1 MLAPG
6 RSSGERSRG
15 PWTAAQAI
23 FIPGEQRLMHVDWV
37 IPCRYCE
44 VNGNMVTIV
53 GGNIDRITVP
63 MVPALDPLRV
73 LCGVR
78 VVADHDEVDREPTSE
93 PPHRMITRVY
103 GPSLDLVNEMQEPFG
118 LVGEFPED
126 IQPAVVMPIAVIF
139 TPEAEGQHTIEIA
152 IDDRG
157 RSAPLSIVVNPAGDD

>member
-1 MLAPG
+1 
-6 RSSGERSRG
+6 
-15 PWTAAQAI
+15 
-23 FIPGEQRLMHVDWV
+23 MHVDWV

-63 MVPALDPLRV
+63 VVPALDPLRV

-78 VVADHDEVDREPTSE
+78 VVADHSEVDAEPTLE

-103 GPSLDLVNEMQEPFG
+103 GPSMELVNEMQEPFG
-118 LVGEFPED
+118 LVGDFPPD

-139 TPEAEGQHTIEIA
+139 QPETAGQHMIEIA
-152 IDDRG
+152 VDDRG
-157 RSAPLSIVVNPAGDD
+157 RSAPLSIVVNSASEN